1 MEFSFDNIMTGDQAV
16 VENLFTEEE
25 STTTEQSSTTEESQG
40 PATEEAG
47 STTEEIDENELFKS
61 SESVGGE
68 EETSEKEDTST
79 EDGGTSSPNF
89 YSSIATALK
98 EDGVLPFS
106 DDVKIETPEDFAKAV
121 EDYLDKRLDEKQ
133 QRINAALNA
142 GIKDVEVKNF
152 EKTIDFL
159 NGVSDDDIN
168 DESAKG
174 EQLRKNLIYQDF
186 INRGYS
192 DEEARE
198 ELKDIMDAGTDKRR
212 AIRALAANKNH
223 FNQAYKDLIEK
234 GTKAEQ
240 ERKEL
245 IKKQSDELKNSMLEK
260 TTAFGFD
267 VDRTTRQKA
276 YDAAT
281 KATYKDAESGEFMT
295 EIQKYEHDNPVEF
308 RKNVALLYTM
318 TNGFK
323 DVQSL
328 SKPLVKKEVNK
339 SIKNLESKINTTSRV
354 NDGSMRFTAGVSD
367 DALTYSGFGTKWD
380 LNI

>member
-1 MEFSFDNIMTGDQAV
+1 MEFSFDNIMTGDQAA
-16 VENLFTEEE
+16 VENLFVEEE
-25 STTTEQSSTTEESQG
+25 STATESSDVKEESQEFAAESAK
-40 PATEEAG
+40 P
-47 STTEEIDENELFKS
+47 TTEEINEEELFES

-68 EETSEKEDTST
+68 EDKSEKGDTSSKS
-79 EDGGTSSPNF
+79 EGTSSPNF
-89 YSSIATALK
+89 YSSIANALK

-106 DDVKIETPEDFAKAV
+106 DDVKIETPEDFANAV
-121 EDYLDKRLDEKQ
+121 EEYLNQRLDEKQ
-133 QRINAALNA
+133 RRINSALDA
-142 GIKDVEVKNF
+142 GVKDVEVKNF

-159 NGVSDDDIN
+159 NGVTDSDLN

-186 INRGYS
+186 LNKGYS
-192 DEEARE
+192 DAEARE
-198 ELKDIMDAGTDKRR
+198 ELQDIMDAGTDKRR
-212 AIRALAANKNH
+212 AIRALASNKAH

-234 GTKAEQ
+234 GAKAEAD
-240 ERKEL
+240 RKET
-245 IKKQSDELKNSMLEK
+245 IKKQSEELKSSMLEK

-267 VDRTTRQKA
+267 VDKATRQKA
-276 YDAAT
+276 YEAAT
-281 KATYKDAESGEFMT
+281 KATYKDADSGEFMT

-328 SKPLVKKEVNK
+328 SKPLVKREVNK

-354 NDGSMRFTAGVSD
+354 SDGSMRFTSGVSD
-367 DALTYSGFGTKWD
+367 DEFSYSGFGTKWN